1 VTPDRLDELLR
12 EITAPQATEARER
25 TVAEARAA
33 VEARTPVPGAA
44 RTPARRLARIATR
57 RPARSAPRLLAG
69 LAAAALV
76 VAVVL
81 LTPPG
86 RAASAWVGELVGIGD
101 VGGPPTQD
109 GRGPETSE
117 EVVID
122 NGRAPDGTRY
132 EWVAYRCEVDLRDEG
147 LQTRFQGIGVSL
159 DWPGARG
166 PGGGGGCEEATGS
179 RESHH
184 FTSHGVHILPSQFKG
199 VERPDLV
206 VAGSTGPRVHRV
218 RIIYTDRFGEEHELP
233 VDFARVEGKLRE
245 LAHRSEPLGTF
256 TAFIPGDWAARD
268 ELESRLDLRA
278 LYGTGELELG
288 SLGRRERAQAR
299 QAFEIC
305 EPLEPDPDALPESPD
320 QETLERAFAPYN
332 RCMKEHLPPSPIEYV
347 TYDAEG
353 RELERLS
360 EPLIAYTRSP
370 LLEEAEG
377 REQPGDKRSRPPTSP
392 GESDPVVL
400 ISGRAPD
407 GALYEVYATH
417 REEDAAPFGHCVTLW
432 WPYVRDARVGGGCGP
447 RLPPEGTFRGR
458 GRQREVAA
466 KADLLSALGAAAT
479 RYLVLDGYARPDVS
493 RVQVRYRDRQGNWHE
508 APVDLKQIDGP
519 TLERARADAPFGV
532 FVAFV
537 PRSVDRC
544 QGGKA
549 EDCMGL
555 EVVAYGEDGRE
566 LSRLRGRSDL
576 VDGA

>member
-12 EITAPQATEARER
+12 EIIAPQATEARER

-33 VEARTPVPGAA
+33 VEARSPVP
-44 RTPARRLARIATR
+44 RST
-57 RPARSAPRLLAG
+57 RSAPRLLAG
-69 LAAAALV
+69 LAAAALL

-101 VGGPPTQD
+101 VGGPPTRD
-109 GRGPETSE
+109 GRGPDTSE

-147 LQTRFQGIGVSL
+147 MPGSFQGIGVSL
-159 DWPGARG
+159 EWPDAHG
-166 PGGGGGCEEATGS
+166 PGGGGGCAEGTGAD
-179 RESHH
+179 EHDNA

-199 VERPDLV
+199 VDRPDLV

-233 VDFARVEGKLRE
+233 VDFTRVEGKLRE

-288 SLGRRERAQAR
+288 SLGRRERAHAR
-299 QAFEIC
+299 QAFETC
-305 EPLEPDPDALPESPD
+305 APLEPDLDALPESPE

-360 EPLIAYTRSP
+360 EPLIAYARSP
-370 LLEEAEG
+370 SLEEAEG
-377 REQPGDKRSRPPTSP
+377 REDPGDKRSRPPTSP

-417 REEDAAPFGHCVTLW
+417 REEDGAPFGHCVTLW
-432 WPYVRDARVGGGCGP
+432 WPYVRDARVGGACGP
-447 RLPPEGTFRGR
+447 RLPPEQAFIGP
-458 GRQREVAA
+458 GRQGEVAA

-479 RYLVLDGYARPDVS
+479 RYWVLDGYARPDVS

-566 LSRLRGRSDL
+566 LSRLRSRSDL